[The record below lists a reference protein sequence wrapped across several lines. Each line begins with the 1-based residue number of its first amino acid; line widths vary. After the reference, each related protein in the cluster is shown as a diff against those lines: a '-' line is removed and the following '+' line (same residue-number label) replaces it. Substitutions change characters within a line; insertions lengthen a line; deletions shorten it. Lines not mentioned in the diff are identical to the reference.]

1 MLNHFSLIFRLHIR
15 LIKPHYECYFA
26 GNRGVLKSKRKRKK
40 KESFDF
46 RKWGIKLAIYFLIAL
61 MSLPLLLLF
70 GIKSGTFGKLP
81 NKEQLSNI
89 RNFDASEVFS
99 DDGKLLG
106 RYFIQN
112 RTVLDFNQI
121 SPNVINALVATEDA
135 RFFEHH
141 GIDFKS
147 LVRVFFK
154 TLLLGDR
161 SAGGGST
168 ITQQLVKNIYPRQD
182 YPFFSMVIVKLR
194 EMLIA
199 SELEDIYSKEEILTL
214 YLNTVPFGGN
224 IFGVDAAG
232 KRFFQKYANKVN
244 IQEAAMLI
252 GMLKATTY
260 YNPHNHPERASSR
273 RNIVLAQMAKA
284 QLIERELLDSITA
297 LPVELHYKK
306 IDQNDGLATYFREHI
321 RLTLNKLIP
330 QISDSLGESYNL
342 YTDGLKIYT
351 TIDSRLQTYAEKA
364 VFKHMR
370 DLQASFD
377 SHWKGRN
384 KPWEKD
390 EKILQ
395 LALKQS
401 TTYRSLVNSGI
412 SKDSI
417 KLLINQKRKME
428 VYSWNGKEI
437 REMSTMDSIK
447 YYLRFLGTGFLS
459 IDPTSGQVKAWVG
472 GINHRNFQYDHV
484 NKRAKRQ
491 VGSIF
496 KPIVYAS
503 ALEQNISPCDYIKAE
518 QETYEEKDKTWTP
531 ANSGNE
537 YEGKYS
543 LEGALTNSVNTV
555 SVKVLQ
561 QSGIDNTIA
570 LARSMGIDSN
580 IPKVPSI
587 ALGTP
592 SISLIEMVEAY
603 CTFVNKGKHTK
614 PYTISR
620 IENRD
625 GKVIWKH
632 HKTRSK
638 QILSLATSQMMVEM
652 LKNVVNSGT
661 AVRLR
666 SKYKLPNDVAG
677 KTGTTQSNADGWFMA
692 MTPKLVS
699 GIWVGGEFPAIHF
712 RTTALGQGANMALP
726 IYALY
731 QQQINKSS
739 NFTKIARAR
748 FKPPPSH
755 IQQKLNCD
763 PFKEDLTVWE
773 EIFGKKEEKAEKEEK
788 KKYSK
793 KPVPKRKEDKGIF
806 KGLKRL
812 FKKKKN

>member
-1 MLNHFSLIFRLHIR
+1 MHNH
-15 LIKPHYECYFA
+15 LIKRHYACYFA
-26 GNRGVLKSKRKRKK
+26 NKTGVLRSKRKRKK
-40 KESFDF
+40 KEAFDF
-46 RKWGIKLAIYFLIAL
+46 RKWGIKIAIYILIAL

-89 RNFDASEVFS
+89 RNFEASEVFS
-99 DDGKLLG
+99 ADGKLLG

-121 SPNVINALVATEDA
+121 SPNVINALVSTEDA

-168 ITQQLVKNIYPRQD
+168 ITQQLVKNIYPRQE
-182 YPFFSMVIVKLR
+182 YPFFSMVIAKLR

-199 SELEDIYSKEEILTL
+199 SEIEDIYSKEEILTL

-232 KRFFQKYANKVN
+232 KRFFQKSANVVN

-260 YNPHNHPERASSR
+260 YNPHNHPKRALNR
-273 RNIVLAQMAKA
+273 RNIVLTQMAKA
-284 QLIERELLDSITA
+284 QLIEQDLLDSMIA
-297 LPVELHYKK
+297 LPVELRYKK
-306 IDQNDGLATYFREHI
+306 IDQNDGLATYFREHV
-321 RLTLNKLIP
+321 RQTLNKLIP

-364 VFKHMR
+364 VVKHMR
-370 DLQASFD
+370 ALQASFD
-377 SHWKGRN
+377 AHWKGRR
-384 KPWEKD
+384 KPWEND
-390 EKILQ
+390 EYILK

-401 TTYRSLVNSGI
+401 TTYRRLLNSRL

-417 KLLINQKRKME
+417 KLLINQKRKMD
-428 VYSWNGKEI
+428 VYSWNGKETL
-437 REMSTMDSIK
+437 EMSTMDSIK

-459 IDPTSGQVKAWVG
+459 VDPTSGQIKAWVG

-484 NKRAKRQ
+484 NKQAKRQ

-496 KPIVYAS
+496 KPIVYAA

-518 QETYEEKDKTWTP
+518 QKTYDEKDKSWTP

-543 LEGALTNSVNTV
+543 MEGALTNSVNTV

-561 QSGIDNTIA
+561 NAGIDNTIS
-570 LARSMGIDSN
+570 LARSMGIDSQ
-580 IPKVPSI
+580 IPAVPSI

-603 CTFVNKGKHTK
+603 CTFVNKGKRTT
-614 PYTISR
+614 PFTIIR
-620 IENRD
+620 IENKN

-632 HKTRSK
+632 RKSRSR
-638 QILSLATSQMMVEM
+638 QVLSLATSQMMIEM

-699 GIWVGGEFPAIHF
+699 GVWVGGEFPAIHF
-712 RTTALGQGANMALP
+712 RSTALGQGANMALP

-731 QQQINKSS
+731 QQQINRSS
-739 NFTKIARAR
+739 NFTKIAKAR
-748 FKPPPSH
+748 FKQPPSH

-773 EIFGKKEEKAEKEEK
+773 EIFGKKEDREKKEAEK

-793 KPVPKRKEDKGIF
+793 KPVPKKKEDKGFF
-806 KGLKRL
+806 KGLKKL
-812 FKKKKN
+812 FKKNKN